1 MKPDWSKAP
10 SWAKYLAMDQN
21 GTWFWY
27 EFKPKAEYGEWIHSG
42 GACEAVNMDNW
53 KNSLEKRP

>member
-1 MKPDWSKAP
+1 MNKPDWSKAP

-27 EFKPKAEYGEWIHSG
+27 AGKPRSDHG
-42 GACEAVNMDNW
+42 
-53 KNSLEKRP
+53 